1 MQGDAESKVLSLKCS
16 PVNSP
21 LSTLNSPL
29 TTMKD
34 HMHSR
39 RLFLQHGM
47 ALLAATPTIPMFLD
61 NTAMAF
67 ANAVASQ
74 DSGKDGKILVIVQ
87 LSGGNDGLNTVIP
100 HGDDAYHRARP
111 AIGKAAKDVLKIDG
125 YVGLNPNLAPLKSLF
140 DNGQMSIVQGVG
152 YPNPNRSHFRSM
164 DIWQTAEP
172 DDERNTSGWLGR
184 YFDSCCS
191 GADPTNQMD
200 PSSGVSIGEIQPLAM
215 KGEKFSALSFERPD
229 SFRYKGK
236 NLDDFVDLN
245 KPLSDAT
252 PTRDAPR
259 EADAGRRGKPVI
271 APVTEDEQ
279 LNFLSRTALDA
290 QASSDR
296 ILRATGAHKPGVS
309 YPGGEFG
316 NGLKTI
322 AAMIRAEMPTRVY
335 YVSLGGFDT
344 HANQAGRHDQLM
356 TQLAQGIGAFME
368 DLRAQK
374 NDERVLLMTFSE
386 FGRRVV
392 QNASGGTDHGAA
404 APLMLFGS
412 RLKQGLIGKHPSLT
426 DLDAGDLKYNVD
438 FRSVYASIL
447 QNWLDTPS
455 KPILGRQYQ
464 TFDLVRG

>member
-1 MQGDAESKVLSLKCS
+1 
-16 PVNSP
+16 
-21 LSTLNSPL
+21 
-29 TTMKD
+29 MKD

-67 ANAVASQ
+67 AGGESQ

-111 AIGKAAKDVLKIDG
+111 AIGKGPNDVLKIDH
-125 YVGLNPNLAPLKSLF
+125 YLGLNQNLAPLKSLF
-140 DNGQMSIVQGVG
+140 DDGRMSIIQGVG

-164 DIWQTAEP
+164 DIWHTAQP

-184 YFDSCCS
+184 FFDSSC
-191 GADPTNQMD
+191 GGIDPKRID
-200 PSSGVSIGEIQPLAM
+200 ASSGVSIGEIQPLAM
-215 KGEKFSALSFERPD
+215 KGDKFSALSFERPD

-236 NLDDFVDLN
+236 SVEDFINLNQPTGERAGERASAYGPESAARNTNLLTN
-245 KPLSDAT
+245 ITESD
-252 PTRDAPR
+252 
-259 EADAGRRGKPVI
+259 
-271 APVTEDEQ
+271 Q

-290 QASSDR
+290 QTSSDR
-296 ILRATGAHKPGVS
+296 ILRATSAHKPGVN
-309 YPGGEFG
+309 YPRGEFG
-316 NGLKTI
+316 DGLKTI

-344 HANQAGRHDQLM
+344 HANQQGRHDQLM
-356 TQLAQGIGAFME
+356 TQFAQGVGAFME
-368 DLRAQK
+368 DLKAQK
-374 NDERVLLMTFSE
+374 NDERVLVMTFSE
-386 FGRRVV
+386 FGRRVA

-404 APLMLFGS
+404 APVFLFGS
-412 RLKQGLIGKHPSLT
+412 RLKQGIVGKHPSLT
-426 DLDAGDLKYNVD
+426 DLDSGDLKYHID
-438 FRSVYASIL
+438 FRSIYASVL
-447 QNWLDTPS
+447 QNWLDAPS

-464 TFDLVRG
+464 TFDVVRG